1 MDRSG
6 GWRAGCGKPET
17 EVRVEVRS
25 MKCLKGRGKC
35 CWVTRGGQSG
45 VRGRKLSVERREW
58 EGCGEGLSSSKY

>member
-1 MDRSG
+1 M
-6 GWRAGCGKPET
+6 
-17 EVRVEVRS
+17 EVRS